1 MSLVKSTGDYFHGN
15 SGKDEGLRLFSVV
28 SDFLIM
34 SNKACTVV
42 RNSTKFPVKTP
53 RKGALISPSQESCP
67 KSLPDIRKQLFP
79 AIQERQMH
87 NSSSDDESSSP

>member
-15 SGKDEGLRLFSVV
+15 SEKDEGLRLFLVV

-34 SNKACTVV
+34 LDKACTVV
-42 RNSTKFPVKTP
+42 RNSTKIPVKTP
-53 RKGALISPSQESCP
+53 RKGALTSPFQESCP
-67 KSLPDIRKQLFP
+67 ESLPDICKQLFP

-87 NSSSDDESSSP
+87 DSSSEDESSSP